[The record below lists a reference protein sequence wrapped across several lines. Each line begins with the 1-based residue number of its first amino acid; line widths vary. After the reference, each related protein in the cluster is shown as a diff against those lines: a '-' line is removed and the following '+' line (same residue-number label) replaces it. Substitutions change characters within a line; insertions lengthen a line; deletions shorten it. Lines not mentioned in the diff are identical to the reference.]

1 MAPTSPP
8 SSTAGTRKKPTLP
21 GIWVSRFPDSQS
33 PLKMK
38 SVLPSMKRL
47 IIVE

>member
-1 MAPTSPP
+1 MAAWVPP
-8 SSTAGTRKKPTLP
+8 SSSGGMRKKPTLP

-38 SVLPSMKRL
+38 RLSPSMKRD
-47 IIVE
+47 IIIE